1 MARSTEVMLGGTAYL
16 VPQLEID
23 QYEEL
28 MQLWEDDKAIDAGN
42 SAARFKSS
50 VTAVAIML
58 RYSSPAIEN
67 VRKLRCT
74 LAELATARAAILAAA
89 GLVSTLETANGA
101 AAGEDMAAAG
111 AASTSTS
118 SLPN

>member
-1 MARSTEVMLGGTAYL
+1 MARSIEVMLGETAYL

-50 VTAVAIML
+50 ISAVAIML

-67 VRKLRCT
+67 IRKLRCT
-74 LAELATARAAILAAA
+74 LAELAAARAAILSAA
-89 GLVSTLETANGA
+89 GLVAAPETANGA
-101 AAGEDMAAAG
+101 AMGEGEAAAG
-111 AASTSTS
+111 AASISTS

>member
-1 MARSTEVMLGGTAYL
+1 MARSTEVVLGGTAYL

-28 MQLWEDDKAIDAGN
+28 MQLWEDDKALEPGN

-50 VTAVAIML
+50 IAAVAIML

-67 VRKLRCT
+67 IRKLRCT
-74 LAELATARAAILAAA
+74 LAELSKARASILSAA
-89 GLVSTLETANGA
+89 GLMTAETANGSA
-101 AAGEDMAAAG
+101 PAGEDVAAAG
-111 AASTSTS
+111 AASISTS